1 VPHVRPEINSMP
13 KIACGANVGRTPEG
27 VAGAPRPRRE
37 IDWMLKIACGANV
50 GQTPESSSVAAMLNS
65 RDMGSPFSRICG
77 RRLCGG
83 LSFVVLLVAPV
94 VFAQTAPANTVQPLA
109 PATVSTLE
117 TAAPGPDT
125 KAPLP
130 PSANQASRDRTMRIG
145 AGDLLEI
152 KVFGVPDMAQDARVN
167 DAGEIAMPLIGAI
180 AVSGSTAL
188 EAQRLIES
196 HLREG
201 GFLRDPQVSVFIKE
215 YASQGISVLGEVQ
228 RPGIYSLLGNRRLY
242 DAISAAGGT
251 TARAGRAVTITH
263 RDAPDQPIVLQ
274 MDSDPTKSAAGN
286 VDIFPAD
293 TVMVSRAG
301 VVYVVGDVARPAGFV
316 MDNNEHMTVL
326 QALAMAGG
334 ANFSASLQR
343 AKVIRKTPNGVQEIP
358 MPLNKILAAQAED
371 VPLHADDVLFVPNSK
386 IKSAGRRSAEAVLA
400 IATGVAIYRR

>member
-1 VPHVRPEINSMP
+1 MV
-13 KIACGANVGRTPEG
+13 
-27 VAGAPRPRRE
+27 
-37 IDWMLKIACGANV
+37 
-50 GQTPESSSVAAMLNS
+50 NS
-65 RDMGSPFSRICG
+65 RDMGSPFFRICG
-77 RRLCGG
+77 GRRCGG
-83 LSFVVLLVAPV
+83 VSLVVLLLAPV
-94 VFAQTAPANTVQPLA
+94 VFSQSASPNTVQPLA
-109 PATVSTLE
+109 PAAVSTVE
-117 TAAPGPDT
+117 AAVSGPDT
-125 KAPLP
+125 KTTLP
-130 PSANQASRDRTMRIG
+130 PSAIQVIRDRTMRIG

-152 KVFGVPDMAQDARVN
+152 KVFGVPDMAEDARVN

-196 HLREG
+196 RLRDG

-228 RPGIYSLLGNRRLY
+228 RPGIYPLLGTRRLY

-251 TARAGRAVTITH
+251 TPRAGRAITITH
-263 RDAPDQPIVLQ
+263 RDTPDRPIVLQ
-274 MDSDPTKSAAGN
+274 MDSDPAKSAAIN
-286 VDIFPAD
+286 IEIFPAD
-293 TVMVSRAG
+293 TVIVSRAG

-334 ANFSASLQR
+334 ANFSASMQR

-371 VPLHADDVLFVPNSK
+371 VPLRADDVLFVPNSK
-386 IKSAGRRSAEAVLA
+386 VKSAGRRSAEAILA